1 MKNKK
6 IYTMGEEEQVKILL
20 SLQESLKNILS
31 VLPLKDVISN
41 GNIYHTSS
49 ESFSILKEESQP
61 IKSGRKRKHQLKE
74 GDKIHDKY
82 SEDNI
87 LRKIQVHYLN
97 FITDVVNELLTY
109 LGYTIKFIDID
120 YNEKK
125 KVTKKQL
132 ISLRKSNIG
141 KILCQKVSPKFKI
154 KSKEVNNNIV
164 IFNQVKENKIVNDF
178 LSKNYYKLFKDV
190 YLQDKKIFNENG
202 LCFHFSEKVQTFEDF
217 LKKTE
222 KYDDNGEYK
231 RTIDSVIQKYFF
243 KLKIF
248 KVKNKKSKK
257 K

>member
-49 ESFSILKEESQP
+49 ESFSILNKESQP

-97 FITDVVNELLTY
+97 FIIDVVNELLIHF
-109 LGYTIKFIDID
+109 GYPIKFIDID

-125 KVTKKQL
+125 IITKKKL
-132 ISLRKSNIG
+132 SSLRNSNIG
-141 KILCQKVSPKFKI
+141 EILCKKTSPKFRT
-154 KSKEVNNNIV
+154 KSKDNINEN
-164 IFNQVKENKIVNDF
+164 IITFNQVKKNKFINEF
-178 LSKNYYKLFKDV
+178 LSQNYMKLFKDV
-190 YLQDKKIFNENG
+190 YLINKRNINENG
-202 LCFHFSEKVQTFEDF
+202 INFQFSEKVQTYEGF
-217 LKKTE
+217 LRKIE
-222 KYDDNGEYK
+222 KYDDKGEYK
-231 RTIDSVIQKYFF
+231 KTIDSVIQKYYF
-243 KLKIF
+243 KKYF
-248 KVKNKKSKK
+248 KVKK
-257 K
+257 